1 MSILAVL
8 TLYGCSDEKSTETC
22 GNGKL
27 DNNEACDGELFRAN
41 LRQCPGSTEIS
52 TLVVCTPQ
60 CKLDTT
66 QCPELPDD
74 ACLGF
79 TPSCDE
85 ANGWLKACANNKIE
99 RQQCVVGS
107 EKCDP
112 TKGCV
117 NIQGDPDPC
126 DGFKPY
132 CTDGNIWHTCTNKA
146 QTETTCQGDTPKCD
160 PVKGC
165 VPDDAQILGQYKCEN
180 NQVVYCNEDGNC
192 AVDKDCSTNDGTCK
206 EESDEDTTF
215 AYCEYVERFA
225 CEDNQVIYYNEN
237 GDREVE
243 TDCSTNGGT
252 CKEESD
258 GEITIANCEYVERFA
273 CEDNQVIYYN
283 KKGEREVETD
293 CLTNNG
299 TCKEKSDGEIT
310 IADCVPA
317 ETVSCK
323 DDNTVILNGVLEHD
337 CSTNAND
344 NVICNPEVG
353 CHDSV
358 CKEDTLYLYAR
369 NADNSIE
376 SIIVDKCDPGMCSNK
391 SSACVDSCNAEDFTK
406 CSEDKKTVYM
416 CSDNLWQKYNVCAPG
431 WSCTDASL
439 DTGDCEHTTPCGDGV
454 VETDEQCDPGG
465 VDGAAPSTMMKTC
478 AQLWGN
484 TKDDYVYLGYPG
496 CQSTCKY
503 DSSVCVKSKDVETSA
518 EAWPLTAT
526 SEFGGK
532 YKSVIKI
539 YNQTGSFTTSKV
551 ESGYWNIGGWS
562 TSSTAQF
569 DNFYIQITPETVTKL
584 SDKTSASIHLNL
596 AQNKTGAAKKVQ
608 LAFYNNGTK
617 IETSRIVDVTTT
629 PTDFI
634 FPIKSVSKYTEGFSF
649 RITGFGAQ
657 TTSGGTLRIKDMA
670 IYTYTAE

>member
-8 TLYGCSDEKSTETC
+8 TLYGCSDEKSSESC

-27 DNNEACDGELFRAN
+27 DDNEACDGELFRTN

-60 CKLDTT
+60 CTLDTT
-66 QCPELPDD
+66 QCPEVPED

-85 ANGWLKACANNKIE
+85 ANGWLKACTGNKVD
-99 RQQCVVGS
+99 RQQCIVGS
-107 EKCDP
+107 ERCDP
-112 TKGCV
+112 TQGCV

-132 CTDGNIWHTCTNKA
+132 CTEGNIWHTCTNKA

-160 PVKGC
+160 PAKGC
-165 VPDDAQILGQYKCEN
+165 VPDDAPNFEHYKCEN
-180 NQVVYCNEDGNC
+180 DQVVYCDANSNC
-192 AVDKDCSTNDGTCK
+192 S
-206 EESDEDTTF
+206 
-215 AYCEYVERFA
+215 
-225 CEDNQVIYYNEN
+225 
-237 GDREVE
+237 VE
-243 TDCSTNGGT
+243 TNCSTNGGT

-258 GEITIANCEYVERFA
+258 GEITIAVCEYVTRCDGNRLILCSDASCDTFN
-273 CEDNQVIYYN
+273 CSEDNEICD
-283 KKGEREVETD
+283 VE
-293 CLTNNG
+293 
-299 TCKEKSDGEIT
+299 KE
-310 IADCVPA
+310 DCVPA

-323 DDNTVILNGVLEHD
+323 DENTVVLNGVFEHD
-337 CSTNAND
+337 CSTNPND

-353 CHDSV
+353 CHDFV
-358 CKEDTLYLYAR
+358 CKDDTLYLYAR
-369 NADNSIE
+369 KADNTIGYLTE
-376 SIIVDKCDPGMCSNK
+376 ECDPGMCSNEF
-391 SSACVDSCNAEDFTK
+391 SACTGCNFTGVRCDGNMEMTCVEGKLQSRDCDLLTCDEAHNGCYAEPCGDEDFAK

-439 DTGDCEHTTPCGDGV
+439 DAGDCEHTTPCGDGV

-465 VDGAAPSTMMKTC
+465 VDGAAPSTMTKTC
-478 AQLWGN
+478 AQLWGSDN
-484 TKDDYVYLGYPG
+484 ADYVYLGYPG

-518 EAWPLTAT
+518 EDWPLTDN

-551 ESGYWNIGGWS
+551 ESGYWNIGSWS

-584 SDKTSASIHLNL
+584 NDKTSASIRLNL
-596 AQNKTGAAKKVQ
+596 ANNGSAAPKKVQ
-608 LAFYNNGTK
+608 LAFYNNGTR

-629 PTDFI
+629 ATDFI

-649 RITGFGAQ
+649 RITGFDAQ
-657 TTSGGTLRIKDMA
+657 TTNGGTLHIKDMT